1 MFILSQDKTRIFNMQ
16 GHIEGIGYEEE
27 NFKKGKKEEIRHTI
41 QVFDGCAEE
50 IAEYECKED
59 CLIVLYAIFK
69 AIEQGSKTAELPAR
83 EEMKEQREALKQYLE
98 SGKKLTE
105 EERFN
110 VMIEI
115 NASGMAKCSADI
127 VGAGDYLIR
136 RGWVLLHNPSQGI
149 AIPTRD
155 FSREYTKAQK
165 EFLYDYYMERNCKKE
180 ANAIWQEDE

>member
-69 AIEQGSKTAELPAR
+69 AIEQGGKTAELPTQ
-83 EEMKEQREALKQYLE
+83 EKMKEQREEMFDVPLDLMAKNWEETRKEKALKDIEDYVKQKYGR
-98 SGKKLTE
+98 GKNGK
-105 EERFN
+105 
-110 VMIEI
+110 
-115 NASGMAKCSADI
+115 
-127 VGAGDYLIR
+127 
-136 RGWVLLHNPSQGI
+136 
-149 AIPTRD
+149 
-155 FSREYTKAQK
+155 
-165 EFLYDYYMERNCKKE
+165 
-180 ANAIWQEDE
+180 